1 MSLSRPIREQPV
13 LNEYNSNNNISNIST
28 ISTSATTTATTITPT
43 IQDLILN
50 RSLYEF
56 IHPEER
62 ALAQSDLTCFLRRK
76 TLLGA
81 VTRCRLRS
89 FQSIAKSLYSNQP
102 YHEYV
107 EEPYT
112 WNIVNVVTYSVTD
125 HIVLAFFHNSD
136 DDLNNTICGE
146 QAFNSIDTTMLLSI
160 LYKYHPVDSTTVTTT
175 TTTTNNRTFQ
185 IYDRSLKNRYISW
198 PPSSFY
204 HNNDLD
210 TSLKDNYHSSTNSCM
225 QHAHTQSLIIHP
237 TSPSSSST
245 SFSTS
250 SSSAISSSSTITMN
264 DTSSYKLE
272 RIVINYGGITFYTFE
287 TTAIY
292 PPSSSSSHATYTSS
306 IDSQYPFIKLSS
318 KVDIPS
324 MNNNNNNTMKHNHIP
339 SPPKQI
345 IEPRRHSTQHNQSR
359 NHQDRICYECGRQ
372 SSLEW
377 RRGPAG
383 HKTLCNACGLRYSRQ
398 MKQLQQQQEQERQ
411 EQERQHQFQQYQK

>member
-1 MSLSRPIREQPV
+1 MTICFWGLLSAKDLEIIYIARPIREQTV
-13 LNEYNSNNNISNIST
+13 LNEYNNGNNITNFPT
-28 ISTSATTTATTITPT
+28 INNTTTTTTTTTTTPT

-62 ALAQSDLTCFLRRK
+62 ALAQNDLSCFLRRK

-102 YHEYV
+102 DHGYV

-136 DDLNNTICGE
+136 NDLDKTICGE
-146 QAFNSIDTTMLLSI
+146 QAFNSIDTTILLSI
-160 LYKYHPVDSTTVTTT
+160 LYKYHPVDSTTVTT

-264 DTSSYKLE
+264 DTPSYKLE

-292 PPSSSSSHATYTSS
+292 PPSSSSSHATYAPSN
-306 IDSQYPFIKLSS
+306 DSQYPFIKLSS
-318 KVDIPS
+318 SSSKIDFPP
-324 MNNNNNNTMKHNHIP
+324 MNNNNNNTMKLNHIP
-339 SPPKQI
+339 SPPKQV
-345 IEPRRHSTQHNQSR
+345 IEPRRHSAQHNQSR
-359 NHQDRICYECGRQ
+359 NNQDRICYECGRQ

-383 HKTLCNACGLRYSRQ
+383 HKT
-398 MKQLQQQQEQERQ
+398 
-411 EQERQHQFQQYQK
+411 